1 MERFLHRKKMNSQ
14 SSAKVGDLVKIEG
27 GTLRP
32 DWYGEVGVVT
42 DVGLQPHIPLESE
55 WAYQISGHT
64 WYKIALP
71 AHGFKIIRS
80 DMLVVLNESR

>member
-1 MERFLHRKKMNSQ
+1 MLKTDVRLSVKI
-14 SSAKVGDLVKIEG
+14 GDLVKIEG

-32 DWYGEVGVVT
+32 DWYGAVGVVT
-42 DVGLQPHIPLESE
+42 SLESE

-64 WYKIALP
+64 WYKVALP
-71 AHGFKIIRS
+71 SHGAKIIRN